1 MTFSI
6 LYKKL
11 ICNCAADNSL
21 HSIED
26 NVKEVKTILNKNFKL
41 LEVFF

>member
-11 ICNCAADNSL
+11 ICNFAADTSL

-41 LEVFF
+41 LKWVF